1 MNVNWNELK
10 QKTAEANLKPALAAA
25 MTGFLDTFAALPD
38 KPYTVNPHYF
48 SMILSM
54 LVRDVCAEGEVEV
67 LWWEMILDLA
77 RKWASDRGSA
87 GEPALKAIAAL
98 TPPLA
103 EHFPNDDTH
112 VTLEEIDM
120 NTVHGIML
128 LSETLSEPKRY
139 FVATNAISLAQ
150 ANFTDRAWFRA
161 IYAGRT
167 PIGFVMLSVDEEKS
181 EYFVWRFM
189 LGEPFH
195 GRGYGRKAMDAIMAH
210 VRTLPNAKEL
220 QLSYGQ
226 GPGSPEGFY
235 KKIGFVPTGKAEHGE
250 VYARIEL

>member
-1 MNVNWNELK
+1 MNINWNELE
-10 QKTAEANLKPALAAA
+10 QKTAEASLKPALAAA
-25 MTGFLDTFAALPD
+25 LTAFLDTLAALPD

-48 SMILSM
+48 AMMVNM
-54 LVRDVCAEGEVEV
+54 LVNDVCTEEEVKA

-77 RKWASDRGSA
+77 RKWSADRGSA
-87 GEPALKAIAAL
+87 GKQALKAIDTL
-98 TPPLA
+98 TPLLA
-103 EHFPNDDTH
+103 EHFPNDDSQ

-120 NTVHGIML
+120 DTVRGVML

-150 ANFTDRAWFRA
+150 ANFTDKAWFRA

-181 EYFVWRFM
+181 DYFVWRFM
-189 LGEPFH
+189 LGEPYH
-195 GRGYGRKAMDAIMAH
+195 GRGYGRKAMEAIIEH

-235 KKIGFVPTGKAEHGE
+235 KKIGFVPTGKVEYGE
-250 VYARIEL
+250 IYARIEL